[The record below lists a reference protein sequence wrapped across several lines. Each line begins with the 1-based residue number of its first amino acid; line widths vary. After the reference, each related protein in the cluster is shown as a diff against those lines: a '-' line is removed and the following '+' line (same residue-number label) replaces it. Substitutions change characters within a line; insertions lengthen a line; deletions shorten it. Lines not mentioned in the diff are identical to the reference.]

1 MTNEEIR
8 EIISKYNIVLHIDG
22 KTLIVHRMKDVN
34 KDKMLQ
40 FIKDHKPEILAYL
53 VNEKNERI
61 AKEQDRQNRI
71 DAIPGLK
78 EITKAQDELMAW
90 RRAFERSFEGEN
102 ACDGFGVGPKPEY
115 DIEAMKAQYP
125 IAAAYLKAFDQYN
138 KANYELSAIGK
149 KAMETIIY
157 HPDQYEAAIQQM
169 EVELKQFDEK
179 HIFD

>member
-8 EIISKYNIVLHIDG
+8 KIISKYDITLNADG
-22 KTLIVHRMKDVN
+22 DKLAIHRPKDVN

-71 DAIPGLK
+71 AAIPGLK
-78 EITKAQDELMAW
+78 KIVKAQDEIRAW
-90 RRAFERSFEGEN
+90 HQRFFESFEGED
-102 ACDGFGVGPKPEY
+102 ACGGYGVGPKPEY
-115 DIEAMKAQYP
+115 DIEAMKVQYP

-138 KANYELSAIGK
+138 KVNYELSAIGK

-157 HPDQYEAAIQQM
+157 HPDQYETAIQQM
-169 EVELKQFDEK
+169 EAELKNFTKK